1 MTVFADDSRF
11 IIDLGMNNG
20 DDTAFYLAK
29 GYNVVAV
36 EANPHL
42 VTAARTRFAKAIDGH
57 RLTILENAICGTAGR
72 VTFYVN
78 EDNDHWSSIDIGWA
92 GRSDHTC
99 RPVEVEA
106 ITLNDIFDRFGT
118 PLFVKIDVEGMEQ
131 VVLNQ
136 LATQMIKPLYVSV
149 EDSNSGVDFIE
160 TLAHCGYDG
169 FKLLDQSTVPGL
181 QDPLLGRVFTK
192 SSSGPFGKD
201 VPGHWLDKHE
211 VLKLYAETVSSRA
224 SRRHAARPQWWD
236 IHAAKL

>member
-36 EANPHL
+36 EANPKL
-42 VTAARTRFAKAIDGH
+42 VAAARTRFAKAIEAH

-72 VTFYVN
+72 VTFFVN
-78 EDNDHWSSIDIGWA
+78 EENDHWSSLDIGWA

-118 PLFVKIDVEGMEQ
+118 PLYLKIDVEGVDQAVLDQLAEQ
-131 VVLNQ
+131 V
-136 LATQMIKPLYVSV
+136 IKPLYVSV
-149 EDSNSGVDFIE
+149 EDCRFGFDYIE
-160 TLAHCGYDG
+160 TLARAGYDG
-169 FKLLDQSTVPGL
+169 FKLLDQSTVPTL
-181 QDPLLGRVFTK
+181 RDEMLDYTFPKL
-192 SSSGPFGKD
+192 SSGPFGEA
-201 VPGHWLDKHE
+201 VPGPWLDKDE
-211 VLKLYAETVSSRA
+211 MLKAYSTTVRTRAGVRLAERT
-224 SRRHAARPQWWD
+224 HWWD